1 MMNDPKMNDPAL
13 VKEAIGIN
21 AKAFKEI
28 LSGLL
33 ETDRDKFALVREG
46 KLVKL
51 FDKSADAVK
60 FAVRTYPDGLYL
72 NLKINEQSLDVLK
85 EF

>member
-1 MMNDPKMNDPAL
+1 MTNDPKINDPEL
-13 VKEAIGIN
+13 VKQAIGIN
-21 AKAFKEI
+21 AKAFKGI
-28 LSGLL
+28 LPGLL

-51 FDKSADAVK
+51 FNKSADAVK
-60 FAVRTYPDGLYL
+60 FAVRTYPDGFYL
-72 NLKINEQSLDVLK
+72 NLKINEESLDVLK

>member
-1 MMNDPKMNDPAL
+1 MANDPKMNDPAM
-13 VKEAIGIN
+13 VKQAIGVN

-28 LSGLL
+28 LPGLL
-33 ETDRDKFALVREG
+33 ETDRDKFALLREG

-51 FDKSADAVK
+51 FESPGEAVK

-72 NLKINEQSLDVLK
+72 TLKIDEQSLDLLK